1 LVEYVQEKVK
11 SVYCQ
16 IEAMGIDLRPFLTPS
31 PIVISQLANKVIA
44 VDAHNAIYQFLA
56 TIRGPTGELL
66 KDSKGEVTSHLS
78 GLFYRNTNLLID
90 NLKLIY
96 IFDGKPSLLKSKEI
110 ERRRQAKEEAS
121 QKYQEAMI
129 EGRFEEAR
137 KYSQGTSILTDEM
150 IEESKEILK
159 LLGIPYIQAPSE
171 GEATAAHL
179 TKSNIAYTCAS
190 QDYDS
195 ILFGARR
202 LTRNLAISGKRK
214 VPNRN
219 LYVEVQTEMIEHQQ
233 VLDQTKLTH
242 RQLID
247 VGILIGTDFNPGGV
261 PGIGPKTAL
270 KLIREN
276 GKLENVEKIKDTLSD
291 IPYQEIRDIFLKP
304 EVSNV
309 DNVKF
314 AEARHD
320 DIVNFLCI
328 KKNFST
334 DRVNGTLAK
343 LKKSIAQR
351 TPSLE
356 KWF

>member
-11 SVYCQ
+11 SVYCH
-16 IEAMGIDLRPFLTPS
+16 IEAMGLDLRPFLTPS
-31 PIVISQLANKVIA
+31 HIVISQLANKVIA

-66 KDSKGEVTSHLS
+66 KNNKGEVTSHLS

-137 KYSQGTSILTDEM
+137 KYSQGTSVLTDEM

-233 VLDQTKLTH
+233 VLDQTKLTQE
-242 RQLID
+242 QLID

-270 KLIREN
+270 KLIREY
-276 GKLENVEKIKDTLSD
+276 GKLEKVEKIKDTLSG
-291 IPYQEIRDIFLKP
+291 IPYKEIRDIFLKP
-304 EVSNV
+304 EVSRV
-309 DNVKF
+309 DNVEF

-320 DIVNFLCI
+320 DIINFLCI
-328 KKNFST
+328 EKNFST
-334 DRVNGTLAK
+334 DRVNGTLEK

-351 TPSLE
+351 TQSLE